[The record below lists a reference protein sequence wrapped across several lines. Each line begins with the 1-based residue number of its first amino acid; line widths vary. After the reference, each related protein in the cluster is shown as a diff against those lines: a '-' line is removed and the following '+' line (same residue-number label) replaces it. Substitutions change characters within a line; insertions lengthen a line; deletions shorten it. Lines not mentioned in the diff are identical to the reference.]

1 MRVRVRSPRAGYTLV
16 ELAISSLFL
25 ASLLLIAGFATD
37 RTRSAFRERRAE
49 QESVV
54 AANRVLQRIASEL
67 TFAAGDGL
75 GPATLT
81 ATGSERIE
89 FRVAIGGGAL
99 GPARALALELE
110 EGELD
115 NDRDDDGDGLV
126 DEQRVLWIEDEGG
139 PDERRTTLATGVA
152 EYLEGEDA
160 NGLDDNAN
168 GLRDER
174 GLSFVRAGDAVRV
187 RLTVLYR
194 SPGGAVRVRTLETL
208 VFPRN

>member
-1 MRVRVRSPRAGYTLV
+1 VRKVTHSRHSGYTLV
-16 ELAISSLFL
+16 ELLISSCFL

-37 RTRSAFRERRAE
+37 RTMSSFRERRAE

-54 AANRVLQRIASEL
+54 AANRVLQRIANEL
-67 TFAAGDGL
+67 TFAASGGL
-75 GPATLT
+75 GPATL
-81 ATGSERIE
+81 AGTGSERIE
-89 FRVAIGGGAL
+89 YRLPVGGGTFGA
-99 GPARALALELE
+99 ARTLALELE

-115 NDRDDDGDGLV
+115 NDRDDDGDGLI
-126 DEQRVLWIEDEGG
+126 DEQRIVWIEDEGG
-139 PDERRTTLATGVA
+139 GAERRTTFSTGVA
-152 EYLEGEDA
+152 EYLDGELA

-174 GLSFVRAGDAVRV
+174 GLSFVREGDAVRI

-194 SPGGAVRVRTLETL
+194 SPSGVARARTLETL

>member
-1 MRVRVRSPRAGYTLV
+1 VKQLTRGRRSGYTLV
-16 ELAISSLFL
+16 ELVISSTFL

-37 RTRSAFRERRAE
+37 RTMSAFRERRAE

-54 AANRVLQRIASEL
+54 AANRVLQRVAGEL

-75 GPATLT
+75 GPATVT
-81 ATGSERIE
+81 GTGSERIE

-110 EGELD
+110 
-115 NDRDDDGDGLV
+115 DGGLV
-126 DEQRVLWIEDEGG
+126 DEQRVLWIEGEGG
-139 PDERRTTLATGVA
+139 PDERRTTFATAVA
-152 EYLEGEDA
+152 EYLEGELA
-160 NGLDDNAN
+160 NGLDDNEN

-174 GLSFVRAGDAVRV
+174 GLSFVREGEAVRV
-187 RLTVLYR
+187 RLTMLYR
-194 SPGGAVRVRTLETL
+194 SPGGAARTRTLETL